1 MIDRAVCVSGDIHQI
16 LDGQSFTRRFFCDES
31 GATALEYSLIVAG
44 IGLAMFGA
52 TSLVGDAVV
61 QIFQDIAAK
70 LGSFEF

>member
-1 MIDRAVCVSGDIHQI
+1 MIDRTVRVSGDIHQI
-16 LDGQSFTRRFFCDES
+16 LDGRSFASRFFGDES

-61 QIFQDIAAK
+61 AIFQDIAAK